1 MHCEFIKKDVILD
14 LIEEPF
20 NPFDLDR
27 IGAHTVREEMKR
39 VYNEIV
45 GSLSEFGEEGDFYGI
60 SDFAVR
66 PEYSG
71 SHFPVPENPYSR
83 QFTVTVLTEGFHKS
97 EYLRA
102 LTRVLSRQQE
112 TYRAWIDQDFN
123 PGWIQTILITPGL
136 AQVYCTNERESKR
149 LAKVFAAI

>member
-71 SHFPVPENPYSR
+71 PHFPVP
-83 QFTVTVLTEGFHKS
+83 
-97 EYLRA
+97 
-102 LTRVLSRQQE
+102 
-112 TYRAWIDQDFN
+112 
-123 PGWIQTILITPGL
+123 
-136 AQVYCTNERESKR
+136 
-149 LAKVFAAI
+149 